1 MKRILLI
8 IVTTSLILLFNMGCA
23 LEIAN
28 VLGPDGGYV
37 FYDKGS
43 YNYGWRYIQCSPY
56 DFGEIKGNTDNTDN
70 TEAYIRTALKLCTD
84 NNANWHKFGWEIPDE
99 AALKKMLECFSY
111 GLTRF
116 SSDFYYLAVNNL
128 YDAGRWW
135 VCGFQYWE
143 CGKLLESTGKLCLAK
158 NQWPENWATTAQWTD
173 SCAECGATPSPAPKK
188 QQCLKR
194 NTGKFCFEC
203 GKPPSPGQGW
213 VEDKNDPPNP
223 NHLKDPLEWELVIL
237 HKNFDNAANG
247 AVERVEVLP
256 EIIRLRAIRR
266 F

>member
-1 MKRILLI
+1 MKRTLF
-8 IVTTSLILLFNMGCA
+8 IVTISFILLFNTTCA

-56 DFGEIKGNTDNTDN
+56 DFGEIKGDS
-70 TEAYIRTALKLCTD
+70 EADVRAALKLCTD

-99 AALKKMLECFSY
+99 ASLRKMLECFSY
-111 GLTRF
+111 GLTKF

-135 VCGFQYWE
+135 VCGFE
-143 CGKLLESTGKLCLAK
+143 FVNGE
-158 NQWPENWATTAQWTD
+158 
-173 SCAECGATPSPAPKK
+173 KK
-188 QQCLKR
+188 QCLTR
-194 NTGKFCFEC
+194 NTGKFCSEC
-203 GKPPSPGQGW
+203 GHPPSPGQGW

-223 NHLKDPLEWELVIL
+223 NHLKAPAEWEVVIL
-237 HKNFDNAANG
+237 HKNFNDAANG

-256 EIIRLRAIRR
+256 EKIRLRAIRR